1 EEEASLSTQFTS
13 KLMDAATNAALVV
26 DDPEELEGLSESAI
40 ESAKQNAKSHD
51 MESKYRISLD
61 NTTQQSYLQDLSNR
75 SIRKKLFNHSWSR
88 AEQGG
93 ENDTRKTITRLAEIR
108 AQKAQLLGF
117 DTYAEWK
124 LQNQMAN
131 KPETVK
137 DFLDKL
143 VPPATDQAH
152 KEADELQQIINEEGK
167 DIELE
172 PWDWNYYAEKLRKAK
187 YELDEDNIKPY
198 FELDNVLENGV
209 FYAAN
214 QLYGLTFKERE
225 DLPVYHKDVRVFEVY
240 DKNGENIGL
249 FYCDYFKRDN
259 KNGGAWMSNIVGQS
273 KSLNTKPVIY
283 TVANFN
289 KPSSG
294 QPALLTWDNVT
305 TMFHEFGHAL
315 HGFFA
320 NQKYP
325 SLSGTSV
332 ARDFVEFPSQFNEH
346 WALNSTVFEHY
357 AVHYKTGEP
366 MPQEL
371 AKKIKKSSDFNQGY
385 MLTELLAAAAL
396 DMQWHTLGADTTID
410 DVDQFEKEAL
420 KQTSLYLENV
430 PPRYRSSYFQHIW
443 GNAYSAGY
451 YA

>member
-1 EEEASLSTQFTS
+1 MRPLTIFLSFLLLVFTSACSDGGQQKRTESPEISEDNPFLQPSRLDFQTADFSNIEASDFKPALLEGIDRKLDSIQNIANNPDPATFENTLVALEKSGQLLERVKGPFFLLTSANTNDTLKQTQEAIAPKLASLHDALFLNDKLFQRVKSIYDKRDQLELDPESKRLTEYYYNQFLRAGAKLSDASKEKLKKLNEEEASLSTQFTS

-51 MESKYRISLD
+51 MESKYRTSLD
-61 NTTQQSYLQDLSNR
+61 NTTQQSYLQDISKR
-75 SIRKKLFNHSWSR
+75 SIRKKLFNHAWSR

-93 ENDTRKTITRLAEIR
+93 ENDTRKTNTRLAEIR

-198 FELDNVLENGV
+198 FELDNVLEN
-209 FYAAN
+209 
-214 QLYGLTFKERE
+214 
-225 DLPVYHKDVRVFEVY
+225 
-240 DKNGENIGL
+240 
-249 FYCDYFKRDN
+249 
-259 KNGGAWMSNIVGQS
+259 
-273 KSLNTKPVIY
+273 
-283 TVANFN
+283 
-289 KPSSG
+289 
-294 QPALLTWDNVT
+294 
-305 TMFHEFGHAL
+305 
-315 HGFFA
+315 
-320 NQKYP
+320 
-325 SLSGTSV
+325 
-332 ARDFVEFPSQFNEH
+332 
-346 WALNSTVFEHY
+346 
-357 AVHYKTGEP
+357 
-366 MPQEL
+366 
-371 AKKIKKSSDFNQGY
+371 
-385 MLTELLAAAAL
+385 
-396 DMQWHTLGADTTID
+396 
-410 DVDQFEKEAL
+410 
-420 KQTSLYLENV
+420 
-430 PPRYRSSYFQHIW
+430 
-443 GNAYSAGY
+443 
-451 YA
+451 